1 MGPRSDERGNFP
13 VKSGERPWQ
22 AASMGPRSDERGN
35 EAVHVAGSR
44 KTFASMGPR
53 SDERGNEARL
63 PAAPPVRWLQWGR
76 AQMSAEMAQYPITQ
90 PVFLDFLQWGRAQ
103 MSAEIMVILRT
114 KIPGKFPSMGPR
126 SDERGNETTAQNG
139 CAISIGLQCGR
150 AQMSAEMRNR
160 AVAGDAARWPFNGA
174 ALR

>member
-22 AASMGPRSDERGN
+22 A
-35 EAVHVAGSR
+35 
-44 KTFASMGPR
+44 ASMGPR

-103 MSAEIMVILRT
+103 MSAEM
-114 KIPGKFPSMGPR
+114 KPR
-126 SDERGNETTAQNG
+126 RK
-139 CAISIGLQCGR
+139 
-150 AQMSAEMRNR
+150 M
-160 AVAGDAARWPFNGA
+160 AARLALAFNGA